1 MFYVTQDG
9 AELNEDQIEAI
20 KAKIEDIFDT
30 EAVAKDVEDSP
41 QISIGTCLDTNKKS
55 INALPKNPMDH
66 PMTRLSRLTT
76 SLARKLKKNV

>member
-41 QISIGTCLDTNKKS
+41 QISLGTCLDTNKKS
-55 INALPKNPMDH
+55 INALPTASWI
-66 PMTRLSRLTT
+66 MTRLSRLTT